1 MIEQSFGSFKHLAVL
16 RQALGNHQSGIL
28 RFRNFENVE
37 YQLSISHGDF
47 IDVQSPEDGVYALLS
62 GHVPAFSWQLGQ
74 VDDTSGMPY
83 KALDSLSG
91 ALNRVQ
97 LEGIFMRALMQVF
110 TKLPPV
116 DIRLAPIHLSGFEDV
131 HLFFELYQA
140 IIHDR
145 KFRPAD
151 FLSQSRNNEEMGW
164 KLRVLLLAY
173 CQGLMIPRARPA
185 AAKPAVTIAPKPIK
199 TTATSIKIPAVQKP
213 ASATTATTNSDSST
227 AQRRQM
233 LQRIM
238 QRIRSI

>member
-1 MIEQSFGSFKHLAVL
+1 MIEQSFGSFKHLSLL

-28 RFRNFENVE
+28 HFRNFENVE
-37 YQLSISHGDF
+37 YQLNISNGDF
-47 IDVQSPEDGVYALLS
+47 IDVQSPEEAVYALLS
-62 GHVPAFSWQLGQ
+62 GHVPAFSWQAGQ
-74 VDDTSGMPY
+74 VDQASGMPY
-83 KALDSLSG
+83 KSLDTLSIT
-91 ALNRVQ
+91 LNKVQ
-97 LEGIFMRALMQVF
+97 LEGVFVRALMQVF

-145 KFRPAD
+145 NFKPVD
-151 FLSQSRNNEEMGW
+151 FLSSSRNNEEIGW

-185 AAKPAVTIAPKPIK
+185 SKPAVKAATPRQITK
-199 TTATSIKIPAVQKP
+199 TTTSVKTSPVQKQKSATS
-213 ASATTATTNSDSST
+213 TTSNDKNSNV
-227 AQRRQM
+227 QRRQM